1 MRRFPVIS
9 WAASRE
15 SPSAATPAPILPA
28 LPLPP
33 GAAIRIC
40 YHCGGMQHYAIGVD
54 LGGTNLRAAAVSE
67 DGEVIELLDAPTNGQ
82 RGNDAVL
89 EAMATAIKQ
98 LRDKHG
104 RARLLGIG
112 VGVPGF
118 ILMDKGL
125 ITDSP
130 NLPSMK
136 NFPMRDLLS
145 ELVDAPVILENDA
158 NAAALGEKW
167 KGAGRDVNDLVLLT
181 LGTGVGGGIILNGK
195 IWHGMKGMGA
205 EIGHITVNAAGNPCG
220 CGNVGCLEKHAS
232 ATALEAMGAMLFPDQ
247 HLTAKDLN
255 TLADRGD
262 EKALMVFDRMG
273 DALGIA
279 IAALSQ
285 IFNVPRYLLAGGVL
299 PAWPHF
305 APRMIQEARR
315 RSFNFR
321 YCGDANRIA
330 PAELGGHA
338 GLIGAAYLAIS
349 GAKPV

>member
-1 MRRFPVIS
+1 MHNLDLLLLRR
-9 WAASRE
+9 
-15 SPSAATPAPILPA
+15 
-28 LPLPP
+28 
-33 GAAIRIC
+33 
-40 YHCGGMQHYAIGVD
+40 MKHYAIGVD
-54 LGGTNLRAAAVSE
+54 LGGTNLRAAAVGE
-67 DGEVIELLDAPTNGQ
+67 EGEVIDLIDAPTNGK

-89 EAMATAIKQ
+89 NAMAGAINQ
-98 LRDKHG
+98 LREKHG
-104 RARLLGIG
+104 RASLLGIG

-136 NFPMRDLLS
+136 NYPMRDLLS

-167 KGAGRDVNDLVLLT
+167 KGAGRDVDDLVLLT
-181 LGTGVGGGIILNGK
+181 LGTGIGGGIILNGK

-220 CGNVGCLEKHAS
+220 CGNVGCLERHAS
-232 ATALEAMGAMLFPDQ
+232 ATALEAMASMLFPDEN
-247 HLTAKDLN
+247 LSPKDLN
-255 TLADRGD
+255 DLADKGD
-262 EKALMVFDRMG
+262 DKAQMVFDQMG

-279 IAALSQ
+279 IATLSQ
-285 IFNVPRYLLAGGVL
+285 IFNVPRYVLAGGIL

-305 APRMIQEARR
+305 APRMLKEVER

-321 YCGDANRIA
+321 YCGAANRIVQ
-330 PAELGGHA
+330 AELGSHS
-338 GLIGAAYLAIS
+338 GLIGAAYLPIS
-349 GAKPV
+349 ANRLV